1 MTNACPNALS
11 LAVIA
16 VIGSSFTGTQALAD
30 RWLQTK
36 SIHIQASG
44 HEEFP
49 HSEVMVR
56 PTLGL
61 DQQPIPNSFTTTYP
75 YTIDRENCYHLPT
88 PSFTQIISNVE
99 GEVSSVDLF
108 QTGDNGVAQKYTKV
122 LKLDD
127 EEVFRFTH
135 NLEETKLFI
144 EVRAGMTDQ
153 DSINAVRAFHAEQ
166 PLEPL
171 TKIAAPLQ
179 LAELLAAVYDRKGK
193 LGANDHYIALATIEV
208 EKVEVYGRTFMRLI
222 ASGNQPPALQRLGQ
236 SLFINDEALLTAATS
251 AYIQVHVLREDLQQ
265 QALKELMAHSKPVG
279 YVVHVDDDTKFY
291 PVPAGYP
298 KLEVAEAS
306 GKEIVFHGQRLS
318 PNDIA
323 FVEKLCNL
331 YYLWKEVEGNN
342 PVPAVVAKVKKHEVR
357 NYQHV
362 IRSRQMAILEEY
374 VARHDAVVHD
384 DQPTTL
390 TNEDKLAI
398 DALAHYEYL
407 QQALA
412 SNAPARSIQVPEFEF
427 TLEHIRVASSVIT
440 PQWLHSQLIEHFNF
454 KPVFRNLLINPHFV
468 QNIQSVVPVNN
479 DDSQAQTSHREKDKK
494 FAARVIGDMN
504 RQLLNKLDKLY
515 AKESDLLRLHNYLK
529 CRIEVTSPSR
539 KEKLREE
546 QQRYWEVKDEL
557 AKIHVELEYLENLE
571 LKLLLDAQRIPEL
584 ETQVRTI
591 RADVTKALNAEI
603 AAELGIDNWDDTQPT
618 EKQNRLMRKK
628 IHEIMQLLAA
638 TEKPDKET
646 LNTKLVV
653 TDQQHLQQQGTQ
665 TDAEREAEV
674 KAHYTAI
681 ASHLNTMNF
690 DSNKYG
696 VLGKL
701 TAVERTLNMDDPDS
715 VDDVYHRRQA
725 ISEEIQT
732 YIIKIRQQ
740 AEEDAL
746 KILQTVEEIF
756 KIQVNKDD
764 HKTARL
770 ERVRTKLDSNDVS
783 EDTLN
788 TIEHALS
795 KEKIIPAS
803 VKKASKLRKIQGH
816 LTYHVENTDARVFKQ
831 QKDLL
836 EVVEHVLLISSNI
849 NYGAIEKGKAFV
861 AKLANDLGLNIENND
876 YLYDNKY
883 VIANKIL
890 SLMTE
895 VDEAYGDEDVRRR
908 RNNEIAS
915 QLNIEVYKD
924 DASIDD
930 QKILI
935 KGKLQQLNEEVSKAG
950 IVSIN
955 EHITAIDTEL
965 DRQLAHLGPKPRYVL
980 DREVARARQA
990 IQKAETELTDVHR
1003 KLNTLRGKNV
1013 LFAGSRDD
1021 LRHISDKYDTVINQ
1035 VMKESQTDLA
1045 LDAGNEQHP
1054 EEITEDVKDFLSGY
1068 SKEKRDLIVEQRVGK
1083 TNTNTQIKGND
1094 EILSEDADYFIVIRG
1109 RRDNH
1114 DQDKTHEFDERLG
1127 ELPSLRKKYF
1137 RVRQLLRVHDKK
1149 NSELTNAR
1157 LEERNAQESLDL
1169 KKEEIKRF
1177 GNTGEKAETENKNEI
1192 TLLNTALEQR
1202 SEAASKAEE
1211 DLIDFHKTFLDPMEK
1226 TMGLKPDAT
1235 DTNEHRVNAL
1245 RNRLVKLGGNDGSG
1259 GKIQQLT
1266 QEQARLE
1273 SEIEVREA
1281 NIERM
1286 KEVLRAAE
1294 KAVENDGGPFQFTP
1308 RQVKILTD
1316 MDTFTQQHPLRQ
1328 QALDAALGLADLAVN
1343 SGKTIPRLA
1352 TFDFNGEFAPLRL
1365 QALVGDDLI
1374 FDQAGRMV
1382 EVFKS
1387 LKTSFPF
1394 EPADDQPQNVIEE
1407 VQNLALRARNEI
1419 KTGTQQYD
1427 NEIHGMGKRATHF
1440 VEHKPGDLKD
1450 FSEYFAAH
1458 SVSGDRIITLLR
1470 EGLISKIE
1478 LENYMKAIRGVD
1490 GYQTVDEFEHFLGYK
1505 HDVHVPNF
1513 KKVVRMLSDKAVEAF
1528 MQSAFDPIAVTAT
1541 GPTGMK
1547 ESVAGMKEYAA
1558 AVIANYVLDDIAF
1571 ENGRRTAAFLTNVRD
1586 TLKPYAHAAGISES
1600 DLIETVHGTLIQAH
1614 AAAVERQLLDYWVK
1628 PSAFLVQAVTWYFS
1642 SYKPLLTTHSTWQ
1655 AAELSLSNMSFLYLL
1670 DLTNRGDYLHRMLT
1684 PFQHWL
1690 ERYGVDL
1697 DRTGQ
1702 YVYHS
1707 GIEQI
1712 SELGGLA
1719 MPLGKS
1725 ASSVILL
1732 RTGSML
1738 FARQYNAN
1746 PQMYRSISRLVP
1758 EIVKSMGSG
1767 QGVQIPL
1774 LHRVTPKKVKTLASA
1789 TAGLVLGPVATVGA
1803 YAHGLISGFTYAQTF
1818 GFALASSLA
1827 FDFFMN
1833 DNRMLTQWLGGPLG
1847 RSLDEINRWTGLGET
1862 DDEYVKR
1869 TSVVMP
1875 QRFSETDE
1883 EYTNRVKAQGTMYG
1897 WTRHEN
1903 YLQFRERRDRTMK
1916 LFANS
1921 WEKYFRESVPKW
1933 SFSHAESIPYSYT
1946 LGAFYT
1952 LQQGD
1957 GKTATFHDKRNA
1969 LQATSTIRSSA
1980 ASGKKPQP

>member
-16 VIGSSFTGTQALAD
+16 VIGSSFTGTQALAN
-30 RWLQTK
+30 RWLHTK

-49 HSEVMVR
+49 HSDVMIR
-56 PTLGL
+56 PTPGP

-75 YTIDRENCYHLPT
+75 YTIDREHYYHLPSA
-88 PSFTQIISNVE
+88 SFTQRISNV
-99 GEVSSVDLF
+99 GGKVSSVDLF

-144 EVRAGMTDQ
+144 EVRAGMTDE
-153 DSINAVRAFHAEQ
+153 DSINAFRAFHDEK

-171 TKIAAPLQ
+171 TKIAAPQQ
-179 LAELLAAVYDRKGK
+179 LDELLAAVYDRKGK
-193 LGANDHYIALATIEV
+193 LGANDHFIALATLEV
-208 EKVEVYGRTFMRLI
+208 EKVEVDGRTFMRLI
-222 ASGNQPPALQRLGQ
+222 ASGDQPPELQRLGQ
-236 SLFINDEALLTAATS
+236 SLFINEEALLAAATS
-251 AYIQVHVLREDLQQ
+251 AYIQVHVLGEDLQQ
-265 QALKELMAHSKPVG
+265 QALNELMAHSKPVG

-323 FVEKLCNL
+323 FVEKLSNL
-331 YYLWKEVEGNN
+331 YYLWEEVEGNN
-342 PVPAVVAKVKKHEVR
+342 PVPAVLAKVEKHKVK

-374 VARHDAVVHD
+374 VARHDAVVHE

-440 PQWLHSQLIEHFNF
+440 PEWLHSQLIEHFNF

-468 QNIQSVVPVNN
+468 QDIQNVIPINN
-479 DDSQAQTSHREKDKK
+479 HDSQVQTGHHEKDKK

-504 RQLLNKLDKLY
+504 RQLLKKLDKLY
-515 AKESDLLRLHNYLK
+515 AKESDLLGLHDYLK
-529 CRIEVTSPSR
+529 SRIGVASPSR
-539 KEKLREE
+539 KEKLGEL

-557 AKIHVELEYLENLE
+557 VKIHVELEYLENME

-591 RADVTKALNAEI
+591 RTDVTKALN
-603 AAELGIDNWDDTQPT
+603 
-618 EKQNRLMRKK
+618 
-628 IHEIMQLLAA
+628 
-638 TEKPDKET
+638 
-646 LNTKLVV
+646 
-653 TDQQHLQQQGTQ
+653 
-665 TDAEREAEV
+665 AEREAEV
-674 KAHYTAI
+674 KAHHATI

-690 DSNKYG
+690 DSNKDG

-701 TAVERTLNMDDPDS
+701 TAVERTLYMDDPDS

-732 YIIKIRQQ
+732 SIIKIRQQ

-764 HKTARL
+764 YKTARL
-770 ERVRTKLDSNDVS
+770 ERVRTKLVSNDVS
-783 EDTLN
+783 EDMLN
-788 TIEHALS
+788 TIEDALS
-795 KEKIIPAS
+795 KEKMIPAS
-803 VKKASKLRKIQGH
+803 VKKASKLRKIQGY
-816 LTYHVENTDARVFKQ
+816 LTYHVENTDARVFNH

-836 EVVEHVLLISSNI
+836 EMIEHVLLISSDI
-849 NYGAIEKGKAFV
+849 NHGPIERGKAFV
-861 AKLANDLGLNIENND
+861 AKLANELGLTIENDD
-876 YLYDNKY
+876 YLYNSKY
-883 VIANKIL
+883 VVGDKIQAL
-890 SLMTE
+890 ITE
-895 VDEAYGDEDVRRR
+895 VNEANGDEDVRRR
-908 RNNEIAS
+908 RNNEMAS
-915 QLNIEVYKD
+915 QLNIAAYKD

-930 QKILI
+930 QNFLI
-935 KGKLQQLNEEVSKAG
+935 KRTLQQLNEEVSKAG

-965 DRQLAHLGPKPRYVL
+965 DRQLACLGPKPRYVL
-980 DREVARARQA
+980 DRELARARQA

-1003 KLNTLRGKNV
+1003 KLNRLSGKNV
-1013 LFAGSRDD
+1013 LFAGSRAD
-1021 LRHISDKYDTVINQ
+1021 LRHISDKYDTAINQ

-1054 EEITEDVKDFLSGY
+1054 QEIMEDVKDFMSGH
-1068 SKEKRDLIVEQRVGK
+1068 SKEKQDLIVEQRVGK
-1083 TNTNTQIKGND
+1083 TNTNIQIKEND
-1094 EILSEDADYFIVIRG
+1094 EILPEEADYFIVIRS

-1114 DQDKTHEFDERLG
+1114 DQDKTHEFDELLG
-1127 ELPSLRKKYF
+1127 ELPSVRKKYF
-1137 RVRQLLRVHDKK
+1137 RVRQLLRIHDKK
-1149 NSELTNAR
+1149 NRELTNAR

-1177 GNTGEKAETENKNEI
+1177 GNTGEKAETEQKNEI
-1192 TLLNTALEQR
+1192 TRLNTALEQR
-1202 SEAASKAEE
+1202 NEAVSKAEE

-1226 TMGLKPDAT
+1226 TMGLEPDAT

-1245 RNRLVKLGGNDGSG
+1245 RNRLVKLGGDDGSG
-1259 GKIQQLT
+1259 GRIQQLS

-1273 SEIEVREA
+1273 REIEVRKA

-1294 KAVENDGGPFQFTP
+1294 EAVENDGGPFQFTP
-1308 RQVKILTD
+1308 RQAKVLTD
-1316 MDTFTQQHPLRQ
+1316 MDTFTEQHPLRQ
-1328 QALDAALGLADLAVN
+1328 QALDAALDLAESAVKN
-1343 SGKTIPRLA
+1343 GKTIPGLA
-1352 TFDFNGEFAPLRL
+1352 TFDFNDEFAPIRL
-1365 QALVGDDLI
+1365 QAMVGDDLP
-1374 FDQAGRMV
+1374 FDQASRMV

-1387 LKTSFPF
+1387 LKTSLPF
-1394 EPADDQPQNVIEE
+1394 GHSEDQSQNVIEE

-1419 KTGTQQYD
+1419 KTGAQQYD
-1427 NEIHGMGKRATHF
+1427 DGIRGMGKRATHF

-1458 SVSGDRIITLLR
+1458 SVSGGRIIALLR

-1478 LENYMKAIRGVD
+1478 LGNYMKAIRGVD

-1505 HDVHVPNF
+1505 HDVHIPNF
-1513 KKVVRMLSDKAVEAF
+1513 KKVARMLSDKAVEEF
-1528 MQSAFDPIAVTAT
+1528 MQSAFDPVAVTAT

-1547 ESVAGMKEYAA
+1547 ESVTGMKEYAA

-1571 ENGRRTAAFLTNVRD
+1571 DNGRRTAAFLANVQD
-1586 TLKPYAHAAGISES
+1586 TLAPYARAAGISES
-1600 DLIETVHGTLIQAH
+1600 DLIETVHGTLMQAH
-1614 AAAVERQLLDYWVK
+1614 AAAVERQLLNYWVK

-1642 SYKPLLTTHSTWQ
+1642 SYKPLLASHTTWQ
-1655 AAELSLSNMSFLYLL
+1655 AAELSLSNLSFLYLL
-1670 DLTNRGDYLHRMLT
+1670 DLTSRGDYLHRMLI

-1690 ERYGVDL
+1690 ESYGVDP

-1702 YVYHS
+1702 YAYHR

-1712 SELGGLA
+1712 SELGGLV
-1719 MPLGKS
+1719 MPWGKA

-1732 RTGSML
+1732 KTGSML

-1758 EIVKSMGSG
+1758 EIVQSMGSG

-1774 LHRVTPKKVKTLASA
+1774 LHRVTPQKVKTLAS
-1789 TAGLVLGPVATVGA
+1789 TTTGLLLGPVATFGT
-1803 YAHGLISGFTYAQTF
+1803 YAHGLLSGFTYAQTF
-1818 GFALASSLA
+1818 GFALASSLTY
-1827 FDFFMN
+1827 DFFMN

-1847 RSLDEINRWTGLGET
+1847 RSLDKINRWLGVGET
-1862 DDEYVKR
+1862 QDNYVKR
-1869 TSVVMP
+1869 TTVASP
-1875 QRFSETDE
+1875 QRVSETDKD
-1883 EYTNRVKAQGTMYG
+1883 YTNRVKANGTLYG

-1916 LFANS
+1916 LFENG
-1921 WEKYFRESVPKW
+1921 WEKYFRENVPRW

-1946 LGAFYT
+1946 LGAFYA
-1952 LQQGD
+1952 LQQD
-1957 GKTATFHDKRNA
+1957 DSKTATFYDKRNA
-1969 LQATSTIRSSA
+1969 LQATSTPESSA
-1980 ASGKKPQP
+1980 ASGKKLQP